1 MGTFVLVTVGTS
13 LPGHV
18 KREMGMSGLP
28 PIEDALA
35 LLKRL
40 DPLARLAGAEINSTE
55 HILREL
61 KLSSGMTGPPFELW
75 FIVSETPEGRW
86 TGELLT
92 RYYRELRRV
101 PESGWKVIEGLSPS
115 DPARFTRVGLCSL
128 VSESAVLLREASAKG
143 LQCVINATGGF
154 KAQISLA
161 GVIGQ
166 ALGVPVVH
174 QFEGFPG
181 CIEMPPIPLEI
192 DREVW
197 LTNFDLFSRL
207 LKERDVPEVDFPFH
221 EVDSATMGLLERH
234 GENGS
239 AVYSVSPAMELMHQA
254 VLLQCEEWMEEPP
267 AAVRNGNGRRTVIDT
282 NLDRSAEGVSR
293 FIRTLSDKFPWI
305 VDIRSHSRGLNSARC
320 HLLPRT
326 PDPAVH
332 GICLSDGM
340 HAVGLSVTTTAS
352 NERHV
357 AYVRAELAEFV
368 ANRHAQGCPQE
379 RTDISAG
386 SA

>member
-18 KREMGMSGLP
+18 KREMGTSGLP
-28 PIEDALA
+28 PIEDALV
-35 LLKRL
+35 LLKGL
-40 DPLARLAGAEINSTE
+40 DPLARSAGAEINSTE
-55 HILREL
+55 HILRGL
-61 KLSSGMTGPPFELW
+61 KRSTGMTAPPFELC

-101 PESGWKVIEGLSPS
+101 PESGWKVIEGLFPS
-115 DPARFTRVGLCSL
+115 DPARFTRVGLRSL
-128 VSESAVLLREASAKG
+128 VSESAMLLREASAKC

-161 GVIGQ
+161 GLIGQ

-197 LTNFDLFSRL
+197 LTNFDLFNRL
-207 LKERDVPEVDFPFH
+207 LNEREIPEADFPFH

-239 AVYSVSPAMELMHQA
+239 TVYSVSPAMELMRQA
-254 VLLQCEEWMEEPP
+254 VVSQCAELMEEPP
-267 AAVRNGNGRRTVIDT
+267 AAAKNGNGRRTVMDA
-282 NLDRSAEGVSR
+282 NLDRSVESVAR
-293 FIRTLSDKFPWI
+293 FVRTLADTFSWI
-305 VDIRSHSRGLNSARC
+305 VDIRSHSRGLDSARC
-320 HLLPRT
+320 RLLPRT

-332 GICLSDGM
+332 GICLSDGR
-340 HAVGLSVTTTAS
+340 AGVGLSVITTAHT
-352 NERHV
+352 ERHV
-357 AYVRAELAEFV
+357 AFVRLKLAEFLTEAAPTSRV
-368 ANRHAQGCPQE
+368 R
-379 RTDISAG
+379 
-386 SA
+386 